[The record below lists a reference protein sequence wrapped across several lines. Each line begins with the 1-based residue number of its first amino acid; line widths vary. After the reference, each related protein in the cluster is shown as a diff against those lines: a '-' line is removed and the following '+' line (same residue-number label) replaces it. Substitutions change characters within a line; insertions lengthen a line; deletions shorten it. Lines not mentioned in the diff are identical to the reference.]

1 MKKVLGFIDKAEMWI
16 AAFFLI
22 IATFMTFIAAI
33 TRAFNY
39 PINWAIDISLFL
51 WAWCIFFGADFA
63 IRNNKLV
70 GFDLVPN
77 KLPPRIRK
85 VYSTILYL
93 IILVFLVAL
102 LIYGSIVT
110 YTTRVRPFQSIP
122 QISYSWV
129 ALSLPVSALLMIR
142 SVIGRIIGFYK
153 KEPVEEKK
161 ETEEEHVGEPL

>member
-1 MKKVLGFIDKAEMWI
+1 MKKVFGFINKAEMWI
-16 AAFFLI
+16 AALFLI
-22 IATFMTFIAAI
+22 TATFMTFIAAI

-77 KLPPRIRK
+77 KFPPRIRK

-93 IILVFLVAL
+93 IILAFLVAL
-102 LIYGSIVT
+102 LVYGSIVT

-122 QISYSWV
+122 AISYSWITI
-129 ALSLPVSALLMIR
+129 SLPISALLMIR

-153 KEPVEEKK
+153 KKPVEEIK
-161 ETEEEHVGEPL
+161 ENDYEHKGEPL